1 MKCSANAGSKNSFGK
16 LHQAC
21 VSCEPKK
28 RKAVASDAS
37 LSLRMPA
44 TPPESVEL
52 VLEAIRQRGEAKT
65 AVLEELLHRAEQFQQ
80 RFWGINE

>member
-16 LHQAC
+16 LHQSC
-21 VSCEPKK
+21 VSGEPKK

-37 LSLRMPA
+37 LSLRMPS
-44 TPPESVEL
+44 PPPQTLEL
-52 VLEAIRQRGEAKT
+52 ALEAIRQRHEAKT
-65 AVLEELLHRAEQFQQ
+65 AVLEEALQRTEHFQ